1 MQPVATVV
9 AFAAAPAGAAAALDT
24 TALACDLLGPGEDLF
39 RRIKRSEAGSMLLL
53 LAGSADEAA
62 LAAGSKAAR
71 ILRKR
76 GGGQALVVLPAVAAN
91 PGPQARGKLLRAAE
105 LCEACVVQPVGRAS
119 WADAV
124 RCFVEPLTVFGLVG
138 VEAEDV
144 RDVAR
149 APSAALLHLWQDL
162 SSPPAGLEQAL
173 SFLGVRDVLLTC
185 RLRPTAT
192 LKEVDDAA
200 AHLRELA
207 PSTANL
213 VFAGPEVGNDEGPR
227 AIAAVT
233 FAR

>member
-9 AFAAAPAGAAAALDT
+9 AFAAAPAGEAAALDT

-39 RRIKRSEAGSMLLL
+39 RRIKRSEAGSILLL

-76 GGGQALVVLPAVAAN
+76 GGGQALVVLPAVPVN

-105 LCEACVVQPVGRAS
+105 LCEACVVQPVGRAT

-144 RDVAR
+144 RKVAR
-149 APSAALLHLWQDL
+149 APSAALLHLWQDP
-162 SSPPAGLEQAL
+162 SSPPAALEQAL

-192 LKEVDDAA
+192 LKEVDNAA

-207 PSTANL
+207 PSSANL